1 MTLGQKI
8 KAARLKAGLSQEE
21 VASRLSFKIR
31 NTAISSWENDKS
43 KPDIDTIQELSSI
56 FNVSPTYFLDFD
68 NTSNKT
74 PSRPKYKSLGRLEEI
89 DDLSD
94 KEDELIAAYIAF
106 IKSQRGE

>member
-1 MTLGQKI
+1 MTLAKKI
-8 KAARLKAGLSQEE
+8 KAARLKAGPSQKE

-43 KPDIDTIQELSSI
+43 KPNIDTIQELNSL

-74 PSRPKYKSLGRLEEI
+74 PSSPQI
-89 DDLSD
+89 
-94 KEDELIAAYIAF
+94 
-106 IKSQRGE
+106 